1 MQGHDDNAERTGIE
15 IAIVGLAGRF
25 PDAADVDAFWRNIR
39 GRVESVASF
48 SDAELRAR
56 GVPAGALDDPGYV
69 KAGVRFEGFDRFDA
83 GFFGCSPREAEHLD
97 PQQRIFLEC
106 AWEALDHAGYDLQR
120 PPGAVGIFAG
130 AGANLYLIKHLLPAL
145 GLGSGTDIAALLA
158 LMNGNSADSL
168 ATRVAYKLDLR
179 GPAVTVQTACS
190 TSLVA
195 VHMACRSLLGLEC
208 DMALAGGVWLNLLQE
223 GGYRYQ
229 AGAILSPDGHCR
241 AFDAKAGGTVLGS
254 GAGIVVL
261 RRLDDALR
269 DGDTIHAVIKGSAVN
284 NDGANKV
291 GYTAPGIDGQ
301 AEVIRAA
308 QAIAGVAADSIG
320 YVEAHGTGT
329 TLGDP
334 IEIAALS
341 QAFRAGTERRGFCAI
356 GSVKTNVGHL
366 DAAAG
371 VTGLIK
377 TVMALRH
384 ATLPPSLNF
393 ETPNPQIDFAASPFF
408 VNTEARAWPAGPTPR
423 RAGVSSFGMGGTNA
437 HVVLEEAPPPPAQAA
452 GAAGKPHLLRLS
464 ARSAT
469 AVEAM
474 CRRLADHLEAHA
486 EIALADAQHTLRVGR
501 KRFEQRAVAL
511 AHDRAAALR
520 ALGQRDAL
528 HCFSGRVLSQA
539 PSVAF
544 LFPGQGAQHVQMGRS
559 LYDSEA
565 VFRDTVDHCCRLLEP
580 ALGLDLRA
588 LIHPQALSEAEAAA
602 RLEQTALTQ
611 PALFVVE
618 YAMARLW
625 MHWGLVP
632 DAMLG
637 HSIGEYV
644 AACLSGVFSLEDA
657 LALVA
662 ARGRLLQATA
672 PGAML
677 AASLPEAELQPWL
690 EAGCDLAAVNA
701 ESLCVL
707 SGPLAAIDAAEHGL
721 ARRGAAVR
729 RLHVSHA
736 FHSALVEPALEEFEA
751 LLRRIDM
758 RAPGIPFVSN
768 LSGRWITPEEACS
781 TGYWARHMRG
791 TVRFADG
798 LAALLAKPDRALLEV
813 GPGETLSSLAKRH
826 PQAGAARPIIAS
838 QAHPQR
844 PELNSDQPAR
854 CVAQLWVAG
863 IEIDEE
869 AFGEGGAGRRVPL
882 PSYPFERQSYWIA
895 PSVRQD
901 DAPPATAHAPRDV
914 ADWFYLPAWQRTDAV
929 PPATEAA
936 GACVLV
942 LGAANGFSDDVVRH
956 LHSLG
961 ASVAHAEP
969 APAFSKIGDARYAL
983 RPGDRSDHAQL
994 LRAVEAELGPV
1005 SAVCHLWSLDG
1016 EGTEAADLQESGFF
1030 SLLALAQALDG
1041 VERKVSITVVTNRLE
1056 DVSGLDPLCPR
1067 KATLLGPCRV
1077 IPQEH
1082 PNIACRV
1089 LDVVVPASGSAAQ
1102 ARLIRQLAAEM
1113 QAAPG
1118 SDALVAYRGP
1128 HRWVRRHEPVRRDAP
1143 LAQRLRK
1150 SGVYLITGGLGGIG
1164 LALARHLAHRWQAA
1178 LVLVTRSPWPAR
1190 ADWEALAASSDQPEK
1205 RRATLRQLIE
1215 LEALGARLLVV
1226 QADVTDAPAL
1236 QAAVRRA
1243 RERFGALHGVIHA
1256 AGQAAGGLIAHKTRA
1271 AVQPV
1276 LAPKLEGTLA
1286 LMEALKDEP
1295 LDFMLLC
1302 SSLSAVAGGFG
1313 QVDYC
1318 AANAFLDALAAQA
1331 SRGGERFVL
1340 SVNWDAWREVGMAA
1354 AQALPEGVGIA
1365 PAQGAEVLERLLA
1378 GPAVAQTLVSTLAI
1392 EAQIARMQ
1400 STALADRLP
1409 LPQGSQQRHARP
1421 ALQAPYAEPATE
1433 LEQGIALLWSSFLG
1447 ISPIGANDN
1456 LFELGGD
1463 SLLAIQL
1470 LAQVRSAYGVEL
1482 HPSQFFKAPTVAALA
1497 VLVELRLIEDIES
1510 NAGAAADAQQPERAS
1525 ATV

>member
-1 MQGHDDNAERTGIE
+1 MQGLEQNEAERTGIE

-25 PDAADVDAFWRNIR
+25 PGAADVDAFWRNIR
-39 GRVESVASF
+39 DGVESVARF

-56 GVPAGALDDPGYV
+56 GVPASALEDPNYV
-69 KAGVRFEGFDRFDA
+69 KAGVRFEGFDQFDA
-83 GFFGCSPREAEHLD
+83 GFFGLSPREAEHLD

-106 AWEALDHAGYDLQR
+106 AWEALEHAGYDLQR
-120 PPGAVGIFAG
+120 PPGPVGIYAG
-130 AGANLYLIKHLLPAL
+130 AGANLYLMKHLLPAS
-145 GLGSGTDIAALLA
+145 GLGIGSDIAELLA

-195 VHMACRSLLGLEC
+195 VHMACHSLLGQEC

-284 NDGANKV
+284 NDGAGKV
-291 GYTAPGIDGQ
+291 GYTAPGIEGQ
-301 AEVIRAA
+301 AEVIRTA

-334 IEIAALS
+334 IEMAALT
-341 QAFRAGTERRGFCAI
+341 QAFRAGTDRRGFCAI

-377 TVMALRH
+377 TLMALKH
-384 ATLPPSLNF
+384 ATLPPSLHF
-393 ETPNPQIDFAASPFF
+393 ETPNPQIDFDASPFF
-408 VNTEARAWPAGPTPR
+408 VNTEARAWPAGVLPR

-437 HVVLEEAPPPPAQAA
+437 HVVLEEAPPRRPAQAG
-452 GAAGKPHLLRLS
+452 GAAARPRLLRLS
-464 ARSAT
+464 ARSAA

-474 CRRLADHLEAHA
+474 GYRLADHLEAHA
-486 EIALADAQHTLRVGR
+486 EIALADAAHTLSVGR
-501 KRFEQRAVAL
+501 RRFEHRAVAL
-511 AHDRAAALR
+511 AHDHAGAVRALR
-520 ALGQRDAL
+520 GHDAS
-528 HCFSGRVLSQA
+528 HYFFSGQVLSRS

-559 LYDSEA
+559 LYEA
-565 VFRDTVDHCCRLLEP
+565 EPVFRDTVDHCCRLLAP
-580 ALGLDLRA
+580 SLGLDLREM
-588 LIHPQALSEAEAAA
+588 IHPRALSETEAAA

-644 AACLSGVFSLEDA
+644 AACLAGVFSLEDA

-662 ARGRLLQATA
+662 ARGRLMQATQ

-677 AASLPEAELQPWL
+677 AASLPEAELRPWL

-701 ESLCVL
+701 VGLCVL
-707 SGPLAAIDAAEHGL
+707 SGSHAAIDAAEQGL
-721 ARRGAAVR
+721 AQRGAAVR

-736 FHSALVEPALEEFEA
+736 FHSALVEPALAEFEA
-751 LLRRIDM
+751 LLGRITM
-758 RAPGIPFVSN
+758 RAPTIPFVSN
-768 LSGRWITPEEACS
+768 LSGHWITAEEACS
-781 TGYWARHMRG
+781 PGYWARHMRG

-798 LAALLAKPDRALLEV
+798 LAALLAKPDRVLLEV
-813 GPGETLSSLAKRH
+813 GPGETLRSLAKRH
-826 PQAGAARPIIAS
+826 PQAGEARPILAS

-844 PELNSDQPAR
+844 PDLNPDQPAR

-863 IEIDEE
+863 VELDEK
-869 AFGEGGAGRRVPL
+869 AFGEAGAGRRVPL
-882 PSYPFERQSYWIA
+882 PRYPFERRSYWIA
-895 PSVRQD
+895 PPDRQGG
-901 DAPPATAHAPRDV
+901 ASKPVTARGPRDL
-914 ADWFYLPAWQRTDAV
+914 ADWFYLPAWKRIDAAA
-929 PPATEAA
+929 PPATGAA
-936 GACVLV
+936 GGCILV
-942 LGAANGFSDDVVRH
+942 LGAANSLTDDLVRH
-956 LHSLG
+956 LRSLS
-961 ASVAHAEP
+961 ASVARAEP
-969 APAFSKIGDARYAL
+969 AQAFSKIGDARYAL
-983 RPGDRSDHAQL
+983 RPGESADHAEL

-1005 SAVCHLWSLDG
+1005 SAICHLWSLDDASM
-1016 EGTEAADLQESGFF
+1016 EAADVQERGFF
-1030 SLLALAQALDG
+1030 SLLALAQAWG
-1041 VERKVSITVVTNRLE
+1041 GFESARKLSITVVTNRLE
-1056 DVSGLDPLCPR
+1056 DVSGLDPLSPA

-1089 LDVVVPASGSAAQ
+1089 LDVVCPARGSAAQ
-1102 ARLIRQLAAEM
+1102 ARLVRQVAAEM
-1113 QAAPG
+1113 QATENG
-1118 SDALVAYRGP
+1118 EALVAYRGP
-1128 HRWVRRHEPVRRDAP
+1128 HRWVKRHEPVRRDAP

-1150 SGVYLITGGLGGIG
+1150 GGVYLITGGLGGIG
-1164 LALARHLAHRWQAA
+1164 LALARHLAARWQAR
-1178 LVLVTRSPWPAR
+1178 LVLLARSACPAR
-1190 ADWEALAASSDQPEK
+1190 ADWERLCASNEQPQK
-1205 RRATLRQLIE
+1205 LRATLRQLIE
-1215 LEALGARLLVV
+1215 LEALGAELLVL

-1236 QAAVRRA
+1236 HAAVRQA
-1243 RERFGALHGVIHA
+1243 RERFGAVHGVIHA
-1256 AGQAAGGLIAHKTRA
+1256 AGQAGGGLIAHKTRS
-1271 AVQPV
+1271 AVQSV
-1276 LAPKLEGTLA
+1276 FAPKLEGTRA
-1286 LMEALKDEP
+1286 LMEATAHEP

-1302 SSLSAVAGGFG
+1302 SSLSAIAGGFG
-1313 QVDYC
+1313 QVDYG
-1318 AANAFLDALAAQA
+1318 AANAFLDALAAEA
-1331 SRGGERFVL
+1331 SRDGERFVL
-1340 SVNWDAWREVGMAA
+1340 SVNWDAWREIGMAA
-1354 AQALPEGVGIA
+1354 AQALPDGVGIA
-1365 PAQGAEVLERLLA
+1365 PAQGAEILERLLA
-1378 GPAVAQTLVSTLAI
+1378 GPAVAQTLVSTLPI
-1392 EAQIARMQ
+1392 EEQIARMQ
-1400 STALADRLP
+1400 GTALADRLAP
-1409 LPQGSQQRHARP
+1409 AAVPQRQHARP
-1421 ALQAPYAEPATE
+1421 ALQTPYAEPATE
-1433 LEQGIALLWSSFLG
+1433 LEQGLASLWSRFLG

-1470 LAQVRSAYGVEL
+1470 LAQVRSAYGVDL
-1482 HPSQFFKAPTVAALA
+1482 HPSRFFNAPTVAALA
-1497 VLVELRLIEDIES
+1497 VLVELRLIEDIE
-1510 NAGAAADAQQPERAS
+1510 NDVP